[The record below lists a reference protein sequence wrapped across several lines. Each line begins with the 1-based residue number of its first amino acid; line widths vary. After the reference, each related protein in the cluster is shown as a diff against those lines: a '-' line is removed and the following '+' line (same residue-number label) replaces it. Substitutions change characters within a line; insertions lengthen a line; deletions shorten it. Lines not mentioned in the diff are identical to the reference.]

1 MPTPIHISRHLGIA
15 GYREL
20 EPEWRRLAGESA
32 THFLH
37 HPAWY
42 GAKLLA
48 CEDDPESVIFL
59 SFHYEGNLIAVVP
72 LKQGFKTLMRFGLA
86 LNYSFWEIYY
96 PNEMGLC
103 DITLDNR
110 FAGAS
115 LLIDALTGKLNCYR
129 RWDLLEVPHLPQGSA
144 FLALMARSR
153 CFFTKPS
160 HVSKYLAIEGDYD
173 GFMARYPRKFHK
185 NLRRKLNNLHGMGTV
200 RFEYVT
206 AREELERAFTNFLR
220 VEDAGWKGRDGTSIL
235 RQPRV
240 LDYYRRLMAGFD
252 AKPGATG
259 GSGEVVIHLLWLDGH
274 CIGGQFALHLGT
286 TLSLLKIGYDERYS
300 AESPGFLLVD
310 QLIRE
315 ACERKG
321 IERIS
326 FVTGTQWMDVW
337 KPWEEPVFNAYH
349 FNRTFKGLLLSLTM
363 RLYER
368 LKPYLPSR
376 SQPES

>member
-1 MPTPIHISRHLGIA
+1 MPTPIQVSRHLGIA

-20 EPEWRRLAGESA
+20 EPEWLRLAGESA

-48 CEDDPESVIFL
+48 CEDDPESVVFL
-59 SFHYEGNLIAVVP
+59 AFRQGERLIAVIP
-72 LKQGFKTLMRFGLA
+72 LRPGRKTLTRFGLTFT
-86 LNYSFWEIYY
+86 YSFWEIYY
-96 PNEMGLC
+96 PSEMGLC
-103 DITLDNR
+103 DITLDSR
-110 FAGAS
+110 FAGAALLADS
-115 LLIDALTGKLNCYR
+115 LTLELDRHR
-129 RWDLLEVPHLPQGSA
+129 RWDLLEVPHLPQGSP
-144 FLALMARSR
+144 FLALLSRSR

-160 HVSKYLAIEGDYD
+160 HVSKYLAIGGDYD
-173 GFMARYPRKFHK
+173 AFMARYPRKFHK
-185 NLRRKLNNLHGMGTV
+185 NLRRKLNNLEGKGRA

-206 AREELERAFTNFLR
+206 ERDALERAFDAFLR
-220 VEDAGWKGRDGTSIL
+220 VEDAGWKGRDGTSII

-240 LDYYRRLMAGFD
+240 LDYYRRLIAGYSV
-252 AKPGATG
+252 P
-259 GSGEVVIHLLWLDGH
+259 GEVVIHLLWLDGD
-274 CIGGQFALHLGT
+274 CIGGQFALQAGT
-286 TLSLLKIGYDERYS
+286 TLSLLKVGYDERYS

-310 QLIRE
+310 RLIRE
-315 ACERKG
+315 ACQRGG

-337 KPWEEPVFNAYH
+337 KPWEEPVLNAYH
-349 FNRTFKGLLLSLTM
+349 FNRTLKGLSLSLAM

>member
-1 MPTPIHISRHLGIA
+1 MPSPAHISRHIGVT

-20 EPEWRRLAGESA
+20 EPEWRRLAAETA

-48 CEDDPESVIFL
+48 CEDDPESVVFL
-59 SFHYEGNLIAVVP
+59 AFRQGERLIAVVP
-72 LKQGFKTLMRFGLA
+72 LKQGFKTLARFSLSLA
-86 LNYSFWEIYY
+86 YSLWEIYY
-96 PNEMGLC
+96 PSEMGLC
-103 DITLDNR
+103 DITLDHR
-110 FAGAS
+110 FAGAA
-115 LLIDALTGKLNCYR
+115 LLVDALTRELNRYR
-129 RWDLLEVPHLPQGSA
+129 RWDLLEVPHLPQSSP
-144 FLALMARSR
+144 FLALLSRSR

-160 HVSKYLAIEGDYD
+160 HASKYLAIEGDYD
-173 GFMARYPRKFHK
+173 GFMARYPKKFHR
-185 NLRRKLNNLHGMGTV
+185 NLRRKLNNLEGKGKV
-200 RFEYVT
+200 RFEYV
-206 AREELERAFTNFLR
+206 AERDALERAFDDFLR
-220 VEDAGWKGRDGTSIL
+220 VEDSGWKGRDGTSIL

-240 LDYYRRLMAGFD
+240 LDYYRRLMAGFS
-252 AKPGATG
+252 GA
-259 GSGEVVIHLLWLDGH
+259 GEVVIHLLWLDGH

-349 FNRTFKGLLLSLTM
+349 FNRTFKGLLLSLAM
-363 RLYER
+363 RLHER